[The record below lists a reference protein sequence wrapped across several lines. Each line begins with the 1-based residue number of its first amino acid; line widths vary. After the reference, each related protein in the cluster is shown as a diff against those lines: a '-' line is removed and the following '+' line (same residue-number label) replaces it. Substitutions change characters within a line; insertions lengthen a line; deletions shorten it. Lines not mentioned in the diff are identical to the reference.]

1 MLNRAPHSSVRL
13 CLLTLHPQPKPNLW
27 PSTDHRCSQVVLWC
41 AESFGGAQYDHM
53 SVGVFSYFNSTE
65 AQLHVQAYQCPQEH
79 WYPDASAM
87 VALAVLVGDTLFT
100 LIDDQLTVRACPAA
114 AALCPTTLRDGT
126 RAVRRAHSYR
136 SACVWRGRLILI

>member
-1 MLNRAPHSSVRL
+1 MV
-13 CLLTLHPQPKPNLW
+13 
-27 PSTDHRCSQVVLWC
+27 C

-53 SVGVFSYFNSTE
+53 SVGVFSYFNSTA

-100 LIDDQLTVRACPAA
+100 VIDDQLTVRFMSCCHSFMPHRPA
-114 AALCPTTLRDGT
+114 
-126 RAVRRAHSYR
+126 
-136 SACVWRGRLILI
+136 